1 MSMDLQLLQQADQVL
16 SKCGGRT
23 FEGGSVVPLQKSF
36 LMPMVLQP
44 GQSTIFT
51 KEITGETIWA
61 LRAISSDQ
69 TSFGITGVRLQI
81 QLPNGR
87 FLIGGNGQ
95 DVGQFAWFGSWRYLM
110 DPEVDCQP
118 GSKIQVTLS
127 DTAGLLAP
135 LAVNLLFEGAYKFFF
150 RVPTFWQHRSIW
162 QSLASK
168 LKRYWGIINE
178 NILAPCWRAGIG
190 PATPPGFQ
198 DDLFTYASPIVTM
211 PIAGPLTATVKI
223 PIDAGIDFLCRK
235 VHVDVSGSAA
245 ATAGTVLAR
254 VRSGTGYA
262 LNDDF
267 IDYARYI
274 GGAEWAHD
282 WKVRGEDAVFIDVQL
297 VDTTGAG
304 NIFVQFFLEGVKRRR
319 L

>member
-1 MSMDLQLLQQADQVL
+1 MDLQLLRQADQVL
-16 SKCGGRT
+16 SKCGRPT
-23 FEGGSVVPLQKSF
+23 FPGGSVVPLQKSF

-44 GQSTIFT
+44 NQSTVFT

-69 TSFGITGVRLQI
+69 TSGVTTGVRIQI

-118 GSKIQVTLS
+118 GSKIQVTLT
-127 DTAGLLAP
+127 DTVGLQAA

-150 RVPTFWQHRSIW
+150 RGGKPSPLN
-162 QSLASK
+162 LASK
-168 LKRYWGIINE
+168 QPRYFGNVNE
-178 NILAPCWRAGIG
+178 NILAPCYTHGIG
-190 PATPPGFQ
+190 PQTPPGFQ
-198 DDLFTYASPIVTM
+198 DELFTYASPVVAI
-211 PIAGPLTATVKI
+211 PLAGPLTATVKI
-223 PIDAGIDFLCRK
+223 PIDAGIDFHCRK
-235 VHVDVSGSAA
+235 IHMDISGTALVTAA
-245 ATAGTVLAR
+245 TVLAR

-262 LNDDF
+262 LSDDF

-274 GGAEWAHD
+274 GGAEWGHD
-282 WKVRGEDAVFIDVQL
+282 WKVRGEDAVFVDLQLADFTGTGTVSVQM
-297 VDTTGAG
+297 
-304 NIFVQFFLEGVKRRR
+304 FLEGVKRRR
-319 L
+319 Q

>member
-1 MSMDLQLLQQADQVL
+1 MDLELIRQADQVL
-16 SKCGGRT
+16 SKCGGRA
-23 FEGGSVVPLQKSF
+23 FQGGSVVPLEKWF

-44 GQSTIFT
+44 NQSTVFT
-51 KEITGETIWA
+51 KEITGETVWA

-69 TSFGITGVRLQI
+69 TSAAITGVRLQI

-95 DVGQFAWFGSWRYLM
+95 DVGQFAWIGSWRYLM
-110 DPEVDCQP
+110 EPEVDCQP

-127 DTAGLLAP
+127 DTVGLQAA
-135 LAVNLLFEGAYKFFF
+135 LAVNLVFHGVEKWLFKNGQLC
-150 RVPTFWQHRSIW
+150 PLNLS
-162 QSLASK
+162 SK
-168 LKRYWGIINE
+168 QPRYQGDVNE
-178 NILAPCWRAGIG
+178 NILAPCYTRGMG
-190 PATPPGFQ
+190 PATPAGFE
-198 DDLFTYASPIVTM
+198 DTLFTYASPVVNI
-211 PIAGPLTATVKI
+211 PIAGPRTATVKI

-235 VHVDVSGSAA
+235 IHVDVSGSAL

-274 GGAEWAHD
+274 GGAEWGHD
-282 WKVRGEDAVFIDVQL
+282 WKVRGEDAVFIDLQL
-297 VDTTGAG
+297 VDTTGTG
-304 NIFVQFFLEGVKRRR
+304 NIFVQFFLEGVKRRP

>member
-1 MSMDLQLLQQADQVL
+1 MSMDLQLLSQADQVL
-16 SKCGGRT
+16 SKCGLRT
-23 FEGGSVVPLQKSF
+23 FQGGSVVPLQKSF

-44 GQSTIFT
+44 GQSTIYT

-61 LRAISSDQ
+61 MRAISSDQ
-69 TSFGITGVRLQI
+69 TSGVITGVRLQI

-95 DVGQFAWFGSWRYLM
+95 DIGQFAWFGSWRYLM
-110 DPEVDCQP
+110 DPEVDCQS

-127 DTAGLLAP
+127 DTVGLQAA
-135 LAVNLLFEGAYKFFF
+135 LAVNLLFEGAYKFLF
-150 RVPTFWQHRSIW
+150 RNGRPAPMR
-162 QSLASK
+162 LASRQP
-168 LKRYWGIINE
+168 RYQGVVNE

-190 PATPPGFQ
+190 PTTPPGFQ
-198 DDLFTYASPIVTM
+198 DDLHTYASPVVTI

-274 GGAEWAHD
+274 GAEWAHD
-282 WKVRGEDAVFIDVQL
+282 WKVRGEDAVFIDLQL

>member
-1 MSMDLQLLQQADQVL
+1 VSMDLQLLKQADQVL
-16 SKCGGRT
+16 SKCGGRA
-23 FEGGSVVPLQKSF
+23 FEGGSIVPLQKSF

-44 GQSTIFT
+44 GQSTIYT
-51 KEITGETIWA
+51 KEITGETTWA

-69 TSFGITGVRLQI
+69 TSAAVTGVRIQI

-95 DVGQFAWFGSWRYLM
+95 DVGQFAWVGSWRYLM
-110 DPEVDCQP
+110 DPEVDCFP
-118 GSKIQVTLS
+118 GSKIQITLT
-127 DTAGLLAP
+127 DTVGLQAA
-135 LAVNLLFEGAYKFFF
+135 LAVNLLFEGAYKFLF
-150 RVPTFWQHRSIW
+150 RDGRPAPLN
-162 QSLASK
+162 LASK
-168 LKRYWGIINE
+168 LPRYQAIVDEG
-178 NILAPCWRAGIG
+178 ILAPCFTGGVA
-190 PATPPGFQ
+190 PTTVP
-198 DDLFTYASPIVTM
+198 DDPDELFTYASRIITIPT
-211 PIAGPLTATVKI
+211 AGPLTATAKI
-223 PIDAGIDFLCRK
+223 PIDPGIDFSVRK
-235 VHVDVSGSAA
+235 IHVDVSGGAG

-282 WKVRGEDAVFIDVQL
+282 WKVRGEGAVFIDLQL

-319 L
+319 A